1 MTSNIP
7 DEELLR
13 YASRVSGQVIIIT
26 GGASGIGRA
35 VVLEFAKRGAKMVI
49 GDINTEASEELVNAI
64 RINGGIAVWRTCNVL
79 DYEDQRSLFEFA
91 LEEFGSIDVVIANAG
106 VREIG
111 KLVGSEIKLDERG
124 LPVEP
129 KLMTVQ
135 MNFISVIYTAQLAF
149 YYLGKTTNEN
159 SLKTLILTASILSFA
174 TINAPLY
181 CSSKHAVLSLM
192 QSLKPEFERSG
203 FRIASIHPWFTD
215 TPIISESVR
224 NLLYSIPLSPMYRV
238 AGAVVLA
245 VTDTLPGTNGAA
257 YTIPDEREVF
267 RIMPEQLNEGVLD
280 LLAERVK
287 RVNGPLY
294 PLITIYALARCCV
307 GGKRVKL
314 AAWATLGYTLWK
326 LSSRILTYSKN
337 LSL

>member
-7 DEELLR
+7 DEDLLR
-13 YASRVSGQVIIIT
+13 HASRVSGQVIIIT

-35 VVLEFAKRGAKMVI
+35 AVLEFAKRGAKIVI
-49 GDINTEASEELVNAI
+49 GDINTKASEELVNAI
-64 RINGGIAVWRTCNVL
+64 RISGGTAIWRVCNVL

-106 VREIG
+106 VREMG
-111 KLVGSEIKLDERG
+111 KLVGNEVQLDERG
-124 LPVEP
+124 LPVKP

-149 YYLGKTTNEN
+149 YYLSKATNEN

-174 TINAPLY
+174 TLNAPLY
-181 CSSKHAVLSLM
+181 CSSKYAVFSLM

-224 NLLYSIPLSPMYRV
+224 NLLYGIPLSPKYRV
-238 AGAVVLA
+238 TGAVVLA

-267 RIMPEQLNEGVLD
+267 RIMPEHLNEGVFD
-280 LLAERVK
+280 LLAKRAK

-294 PLITIYALARCCV
+294 PLITIYALARCCA
-307 GGKRVKL
+307 GGKQVKF

-326 LSSRILTYSKN
+326 LLPRVLSYSR
-337 LSL
+337 